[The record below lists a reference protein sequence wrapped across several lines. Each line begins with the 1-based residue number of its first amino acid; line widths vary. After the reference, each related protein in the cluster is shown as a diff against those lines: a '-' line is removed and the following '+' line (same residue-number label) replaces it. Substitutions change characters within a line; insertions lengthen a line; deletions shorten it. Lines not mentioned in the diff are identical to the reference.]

1 MPGTTVWALLL
12 LYSYTIFLLYLFL
25 PVLSLRCCV
34 DFPLVEEN
42 MGYSSVGMRGLLIVV
57 ASLIVEHG
65 LQGIRASGVVAPGL

>member
-1 MPGTTVWALLL
+1 M
-12 LYSYTIFLLYLFL
+12 
-25 PVLSLRCCV
+25 